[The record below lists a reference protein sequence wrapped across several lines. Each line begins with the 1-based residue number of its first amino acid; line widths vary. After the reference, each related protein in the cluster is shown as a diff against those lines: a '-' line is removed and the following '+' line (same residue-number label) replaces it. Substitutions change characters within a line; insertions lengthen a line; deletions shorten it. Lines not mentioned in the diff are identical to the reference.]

1 MSPIKFIS
9 LLIVLS
15 IFSCQNP
22 NNSGEHSILNKNEQK
37 QKSLWVEIHKQKLQV
52 KNGDLIT
59 RAGIDAISASLRN
72 FNKKDKS
79 YSHSG
84 IALIENDGVFV
95 YHTLAG
101 EENPSDKMIREPFDS
116 FCIPHN
122 KLGIGIFRYSLNDAE
137 IKQLDS
143 SFKKYYQQELK
154 FDKVFD
160 LKDDSAMYC
169 AEIIYKCLKRITN
182 NRIILPTTKAQNVRI
197 KNPAFKN
204 KLYKEIEYVAV
215 DNLYLNPFCREIARI
230 SYE

>member
-1 MSPIKFIS
+1 MSPVKFVS
-9 LLIVLS
+9 LLILLF
-15 IFSCQNP
+15 IFSCQNT
-22 NNSGEHSILNKNEQK
+22 NNNGEHSTLNKKEQK
-37 QKSLWVEIHKQKLQV
+37 QKDLWAQIHKQKLQV

-59 RAGIDAISASLRN
+59 RAGVDAISASLRN

-84 IALIENDGVFV
+84 IALIEDGEIFV

-101 EENPSDKMIREPFDS
+101 AENPSDKMIREPFDS
-116 FCIPHN
+116 FCNPHN

-204 KLYKEIEYVAV
+204 KLFKEIEYVAV